1 MSHVSTRP
9 PLLDWSQERIDI
21 DTCDGVTS
29 LDNTPNLAKQ
39 PPSCWPTTLLAASTA
54 GAAATPAPAR
64 AGRPAPE
71 QTQAAQRSHAALADR
86 RTALWAVASAVAG
99 RLLAFAVAFS
109 SSYWLGARLR
119 HNPLAASSDLTLD
132 RHPLGF
138 LLSAWGH
145 WDGIWFVRIAE
156 HGYSLKKAAFF
167 PLYPVAMRAVSAVVG
182 RPDLAGILVSMA
194 CYAAALVIL
203 YRLVKEEFDAR
214 TALWAVVLLSFAPT
228 SLFFQAVYSESLFL
242 LLTVASFA
250 AGRKGHWLL
259 AGAAGLLAALTR
271 SAGLILV
278 VPLAWMWLEQRRGR
292 AMTLPGS
299 VTRLSLLAN
308 RPAKVSSLGWLLLVP
323 AGLGLFMAYTL
334 VRFHNALLFM
344 AAQHYWNRR
353 FSLPGVA
360 VIDGARAAIRS
371 VRAIVARPDVFF
383 DISRLPFL
391 DGWLT
396 IGNLTAFLALVFA
409 VALLVVCWRRLPAS
423 YTVFA
428 IVSLLLPL
436 SYPTHSTPLLSLPRF
451 VLVDFPLFIA
461 LAVVLVTR
469 PVARWTVLAAMVAG
483 LILLTTIFANGMWVA

>member
-1 MSHVSTRP
+1 MFV
-9 PLLDWSQERIDI
+9 
-21 DTCDGVTS
+21 
-29 LDNTPNLAKQ
+29 
-39 PPSCWPTTLLAASTA
+39 AASTA
-54 GAAATPAPAR
+54 GAAAAAPAR
-64 AGRPAPE
+64 SRRPAPGH
-71 QTQAAQRSHAALADR
+71 ARVAHRSHAALADR
-86 RTALWAVASAVAG
+86 RTALLAVAAAVAG
-99 RLLAFAVAFS
+99 RLLAFAAAFS
-109 SSYWLGARLR
+109 SSYLLGARLR
-119 HNPLAASSDLTLD
+119 HNPLAPSADLTLD

-138 LLSAWGH
+138 LMSAWGH

-156 HGYSLKKAAFF
+156 HGYGLKKAAFF

-182 RPDLAGILVSMA
+182 KADLAGIIVSSV

-228 SLFFQAVYSESLFL
+228 SFFFQAVYSESLFL
-242 LLTVASFA
+242 FLTVASFA

-292 AMTLPGS
+292 AITLPGS
-299 VTRLSLLAN
+299 VTRRPLLTD
-308 RPAKVSSLGWLLLVP
+308 RPAKVLSLGWLLLVP

-344 AAQHYWNRR
+344 AAQHYWHRK

-360 VIDGARAAIRS
+360 VVDGARAAIRS
-371 VRAIVARPDVFF
+371 LRVIAARPDVFL
-383 DISRLPFL
+383 DVSRLPFH
-391 DGWLT
+391 DQWLT
-396 IGNLTAFLALVFA
+396 MANLTAFLALLFA
-409 VALLVVCWRRLPAS
+409 AALLFVCWRRLPAS

-428 IVSLLLPL
+428 LAALLLPL

-461 LAVVLVTR
+461 FAVVLLKR
-469 PVARWTVLAAMVAG
+469 PVARWAVLAAMAAG
-483 LILLTTIFANGMWVA
+483 LILLTTTFASGMWVA

>member
-1 MSHVSTRP
+1 MFV
-9 PLLDWSQERIDI
+9 
-21 DTCDGVTS
+21 
-29 LDNTPNLAKQ
+29 
-39 PPSCWPTTLLAASTA
+39 AASTA
-54 GAAATPAPAR
+54 GAAAATPAR
-64 AGRPAPE
+64 SRRPAPGH
-71 QTQAAQRSHAALADR
+71 ARVAHRSHAALADR
-86 RTALWAVASAVAG
+86 RTALLAVTAAVAG

-119 HNPLAASSDLTLD
+119 HNPLAASADLTLD

-138 LLSAWGH
+138 VLSAWGH
-145 WDGIWFVRIAE
+145 WDGIWFARIAE
-156 HGYSLKKAAFF
+156 HGYGLKKAAFF

-182 RPDLAGILVSMA
+182 KPELAGILVSTA

-203 YRLVKEEFDAR
+203 YGLVKEEFDAR

-228 SLFFQAVYSESLFL
+228 SFFFQAVYSESLFL
-242 LLTVASFA
+242 FVASFA

-292 AMTLPGS
+292 AIALPGS
-299 VTRLSLLAN
+299 VARQSLLTD
-308 RPAKVSSLGWLLLVP
+308 RRAKVLSLGWLLLVP

-344 AAQHYWNRR
+344 AAQHYWNRK
-353 FSLPGVA
+353 FSLPAVA
-360 VIDGARAAIRS
+360 VVDGARVAIRS
-371 VRAIVARPDVFF
+371 VRAIAARPDVFL
-383 DISRLPFL
+383 DVSRLPFR
-391 DGWLT
+391 DQWLT
-396 IGNLTAFLALVFA
+396 MGNLTAFLALLFA
-409 VALLVVCWRRLPAS
+409 AALLVVCWRRLPAS

-428 IVSLLLPL
+428 LVSLLLPL

-461 LAVVLVTR
+461 LAVVLVKR
-469 PVARWTVLAAMVAG
+469 PLARWAVLAAMVAG
-483 LILLTTIFANGMWVA
+483 LLLLTTIFANGMWVA